1 MDRPSHTT
9 SLARYLVRARDT
21 QLPEEVLKAAR
32 LHILD
37 TVAAV
42 ISGSALPPGRKGRD
56 VARTLGGS
64 PEAMVI
70 GSDLLVGSTAAALA
84 NAMAAHA
91 DEIDD
96 SHAPSLSHPGCS
108 VVPAALAAAE
118 RLGRDGS
125 AFVRAVVAGYDVGCR
140 VGRALGR
147 DAVDLRFSHPSSH
160 AIVGTFGAAAAAAV
174 LAEATELDC
183 EYVLSYAAQ
192 SASGVTTWQRDVDH
206 IEKAFD
212 FAGRPAHSGLLASLM
227 VALGCTG
234 VRDVFGGDPNFL
246 NALSAAPSPAELSAE
261 LGIRFEIS
269 LTNIKRY
276 SVGSPAQAAV
286 QAAEEIVQ
294 EFSPNLAMIDRIDI
308 ILPADLARVVDD
320 RGMPDVNVQY
330 LVAGTLIDSLCSF
343 KMAHDVDQMTNPI
356 VMSLRER
363 THLRADNSTV
373 GTRSGEV
380 RLQFLDGTMCSR
392 KVAHVRG
399 TVENPMTAAEVRD
412 KAIDLIGPVAGA
424 ERAEAIVQAL
434 ERIDELDD
442 VRALR
447 GVIQLPNSESS
458 HGA

>member
-1 MDRPSHTT
+1 MDRPSHTAL
-9 SLARYLVRARDT
+9 LARYLAQARHAE
-21 QLPEEVLKAAR
+21 LPEEVLAAAR

-42 ISGSALPPGRKGRD
+42 ISGSALPPGRQGRD
-56 VARTLGGS
+56 VARALGGS
-64 PEAMVI
+64 PEATVI
-70 GSDLLVGSTAAALA
+70 GSELLVGSAAASLA

-91 DEIDD
+91 DETDD
-96 SHAPSLSHPGCS
+96 SHAPSLSHPGCA

-118 RLGRDGS
+118 RQSLDGS
-125 AFVRAVVAGYDVGCR
+125 AFLRAVVAGYDVGCR

-147 DAVDLRFSHPSSH
+147 DAVDLRFSRPSSH

-174 LAEATELDC
+174 LADATESDC

-212 FAGRPAHSGLLASLM
+212 FAGRPAHSGVLASLM

-246 NALSAAPSPAELSAE
+246 DALSAAPSPAELSSE
-261 LGIRFEIS
+261 LGSRYEIA

-294 EFSPNLAMIDRIDI
+294 EFSPDLARIARIDI
-308 ILPADLARVVDD
+308 VLPADLARVVDD

-330 LVAGTLIDSLCSF
+330 LVAGTLIDAVCSF
-343 KMAHDVDQMTNPI
+343 KMSHDVARMTAPT
-356 VMSLRER
+356 VMALRER
-363 THLRADNSTV
+363 THLRPDDSLA

-380 RLQFLDGTMCSR
+380 RLQFLDGMTCSR

-399 TVENPMTAAEVRD
+399 TVENPMTAAEVHD
-412 KAIDLIGPVAGA
+412 KAVDVICPVVGA
-424 ERAEAIVQAL
+424 ERAHAIARAL

-442 VRALR
+442 IRTLR
-447 GVIQLPNSESS
+447 GLIQLPGQWSS
-458 HGA
+458 QGA